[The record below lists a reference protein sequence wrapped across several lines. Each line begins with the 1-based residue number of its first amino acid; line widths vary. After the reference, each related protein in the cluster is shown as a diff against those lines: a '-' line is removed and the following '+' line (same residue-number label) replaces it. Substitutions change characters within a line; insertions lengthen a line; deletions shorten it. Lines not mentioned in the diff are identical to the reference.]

1 MKIELEPSAY
11 HARRARRGARVV
23 IRCRKGVFDCYP
35 MPDLPPSNTPE
46 QQAVRAIGKATVEA
60 WRGLTVEQKA
70 AWSELGRRV
79 ERIFPRRSVEP
90 LTGYRLFQS
99 CARYRQI
106 LGLPI
111 HADPQG
117 FPPPES
123 VTGIGLLPS
132 ADPRTFR
139 FRVHHTAKAPAG
151 YRLIVSISPSTGRR
165 GRKADRRNGRH
176 IKGFGPAST
185 VALPASGGVVEFT
198 GARFTVRPGERF
210 GMWVR
215 IVHEHTGSAGPEFFA
230 DLTRPEMPA
239 ESSSDTEVTV
249 SGASHAPQGKQGTL
263 SGRGGANELVVPR
276 ESRVGKP
283 TRSARSS
290 RSFTPPVSHLPS
302 RPSFLTRSS
311 RSVSV
316 RGFVNRHA
324 RSPDCR
330 NFFPP

>member
-239 ESSSDTEVTV
+239 ESLSDTEA
-249 SGASHAPQGKQGTL
+249 GGPDEAAPQSGQSPAAGHGQPGGQSGLSNRTGHSGQGTTAA
-263 SGRGGANELVVPR
+263 GREITPNHLAHSPVP
-276 ESRVGKP
+276 
-283 TRSARSS
+283 
-290 RSFTPPVSHLPS
+290 FTPSDDPRPILP
-302 RPSFLTRSS
+302 
-311 RSVSV
+311 
-316 RGFVNRHA
+316 
-324 RSPDCR
+324 
-330 NFFPP
+330 